1 MKSPAKFKPTPVV
14 AYIFVAGT
22 AFLFA
27 TSTVIQRGVHEDL
40 PPVGA
45 TFWRWFLAAI
55 VLLLI
60 VWCELPSKRALIK
73 ENWHL
78 ILLLGFLLVGSS
90 AVLFLGLN
98 FTTAINGSLINASQ
112 PALTVLPAWLLTRD
126 RITPGQSIG
135 ILAALGGIVVMVSQ
149 GNLVVFLAL
158 EFNVGDILA
167 LAAILGWTIYA
178 TSLHRLPAELGF
190 AVTLFVIFLAG
201 SLLMLPFYIIESA
214 FFRPMP
220 LSVSAAGIIAFLGI
234 VTSLG
239 GMAMWNAALRTVG
252 PNRATIFLN
261 LVPVFGV
268 SLAIIF
274 LGEQLFVYHLAGAGL
289 VGLGIVMVVLRSR
302 RRSESG

>member
-1 MKSPAKFKPTPVV
+1 MNLPAKFKPTPVV
-14 AYIFVAGT
+14 AYMFVTGT
-22 AFLFA
+22 ALLFA
-27 TSTVIQRGVHEDL
+27 ASTVVQRGVHEDL
-40 PPVGA
+40 PPFGA
-45 TFWRWFLAAI
+45 TFWRWFLAAL
-55 VLLLI
+55 VLLPI
-60 VWCELPSKRALIK
+60 VWRELPSKRALISK
-73 ENWHL
+73 YWHL
-78 ILLLGFLLVGSS
+78 ILLLGLLLVGCS
-90 AVLFLGLN
+90 AIFFLGLN
-98 FTTAINGSLINASQ
+98 FTTAINATLINAAQ

-201 SLLMLPFYIIESA
+201 SLSVLPFYIIESA

-268 SLAIIF
+268 SLAIMF

-302 RRSESG
+302 RRSENG